1 MAQTATTEQ
10 LAALLRIDART
21 VRRYAA
27 QGILPRA
34 RQPDGSP
41 LRGVFEVIPCLHAF
55 HDHLAKE
62 RSVGALND
70 AEFRSERTRLTRLQC
85 ERIQLELDQ
94 LKGELYPFAE
104 IELFFL
110 DIATNYKVR
119 TLAVP
124 NRIIPRLL
132 AAGLITQAQVSKAH
146 QLLTEAMEELLTVLS
161 SLTGAEFIERNRG
174 RFEEMIQER
183 VKELAAFN
191 QPEEDYD
198 DQPSEDGE
206 TSPAG

>member
-27 QGILPRA
+27 TGILPRA
-34 RQPDGSP
+34 RHPDGSP
-41 LRGVFEVIPCLHAF
+41 LRGVFELIPCLHAY

-62 RSVGALND
+62 RSLGALND

-85 ERIQLELDQ
+85 ERIELELNQ
-94 LKGELYPFAE
+94 LKGELYPFAQ
-104 IELFFL
+104 IELFFT
-110 DIATNYKVR
+110 DILTNFKMR

-124 NRIIPRLL
+124 NRIIPRFQ
-132 AAGLITQAQVSKAH
+132 AAGLITQPQVGKAY
-146 QLLTEAMEELLTVLS
+146 QLFTEAMEELLTVLS
-161 SLTGAEFIERNRG
+161 SLTAAEFMDRNRG
-174 RFEEMIQER
+174 RIEEMIMER
-183 VKELAAFN
+183 AKAAVAFD

-198 DQPSEDGE
+198 DQPSEESE
-206 TSPAG
+206 TSAAS